1 MLRNGDKVVK
11 SLGEQVYN
19 YLCDQLKKRALNPGT
34 FLDLND
40 IAAKLGISRT
50 PLRDA
55 LIYLEVD
62 GYVEIVPR
70 RGVRVKYLELSE
82 VKNLYQ
88 IIGSLEATAMVES
101 SKQFTAEDYQQLNDM
116 TREYRNKV
124 EVGNLDDCLSINYAF
139 HDYFLDR
146 CGNPFLARM
155 VRTLKRR
162 LYDWPR
168 HTDLLADWE
177 RINLAEHERMVSLLE
192 AGDAQAAAAVLR
204 DVHWQFQTQEDYI
217 RSFYAGSSSPES
229 EQEDLG

>member
-1 MLRNGDKVVK
+1 MLRIGEKVVK

-19 YLCDQLKKRALNPGT
+19 YLCDQLKTRALSPGT

-101 SKQFTAEDYQQLNDM
+101 SKQFTAEDYAQLDEI
-116 TREYRNKV
+116 TAEYRRMV
-124 EVGNLDDCLSINYAF
+124 ELGNLDDCLSINYAF

-146 CGNPFLARM
+146 CENPYLART

-177 RINLAEHERMVSLLE
+177 RVNLGEHEQMVALLA
-192 AGDAQAAAAVLR
+192 AGDAQGAAAVLR
-204 DVHWQFQTQEDYI
+204 DVHWQFKTQEEYI
-217 RSFYAGSSSPES
+217 RSFYAGSSSPEA
-229 EQEDLG
+229 EPDGLG

>member
-1 MLRNGDKVVK
+1 MRNGDKVVK

-88 IIGSLEATAMVES
+88 IIGSLEATAMVPVENKGALS
-101 SKQFTAEDYQQLNDM
+101 TLLGQLA
-116 TREYRNKV
+116 
-124 EVGNLDDCLSINYAF
+124 G
-139 HDYFLDR
+139 
-146 CGNPFLARM
+146 
-155 VRTLKRR
+155 
-162 LYDWPR
+162 
-168 HTDLLADWE
+168 
-177 RINLAEHERMVSLLE
+177 INLSN
-192 AGDAQAAAAVLR
+192 AG
-204 DVHWQFQTQEDYI
+204 
-217 RSFYAGSSSPES
+217 
-229 EQEDLG
+229 